1 MALEEATRTDMAVKV
16 PSGSWPKDRK
26 LKTIG
31 MYQLEHLVAS
41 VEPFSLALFTRV
53 LDWSVDKT
61 QVLMAGVKDDF
72 RNRKHHLYTTSHFVY
87 GRKPA
92 ANV

>member
-1 MALEEATRTDMAVKV
+1 MVLEEVIRADIAVKV

-26 LKTIG
+26 LKATG

-53 LDWSVDKT
+53 LGWSVDKT

-72 RNRKHHLYTTSHFVY
+72 RNRNHHLYTTAHFVY
-87 GRKPA
+87 GRKPT